1 VTLVVICAFASPS
14 KITGLLT
21 LLDRSISGY
30 SLYGPGQIES
40 PHWIQ
45 YNSPKITKKKNTQS
59 ASGINNELFISIL
72 FTH

>member
-14 KITGLLT
+14 KITGLLS

-45 YNSPKITKKKNTQS
+45 NNSPKITKKHTIRYK
-59 ASGINNELFISIL
+59 
-72 FTH
+72 